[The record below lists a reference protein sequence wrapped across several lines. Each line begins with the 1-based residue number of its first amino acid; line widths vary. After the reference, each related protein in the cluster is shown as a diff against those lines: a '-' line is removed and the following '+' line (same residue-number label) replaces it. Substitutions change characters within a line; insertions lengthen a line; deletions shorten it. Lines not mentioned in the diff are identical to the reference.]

1 MQFQVVKVLTNQNK
15 TVGYIVSNGE
25 SVSHQTKESMFNA
38 IRLGH
43 TFTNASV
50 NIQAGSIRVDGNVPR
65 ENIKLKQVKVI
76 EILAPNSICKPVLA
90 RIRENGMSRAVSVQ
104 ELEQLKNDMNCGFDL
119 MSLNAAKRIN
129 LVDYNRNIFN
139 TEWVRHNASNEALMA
154 LASCIMTAYG
164 TDALNYM
171 DKLSKTL
178 KRGSKFASDNF
189 DKCVRIIRGSL
200 RPRQ

>member
-1 MQFQVVKVLTNQNK
+1 MQFQVIKVLTNHNK

-25 SVSHQTKESMFNA
+25 SVSPQTKESMFNA
-38 IRLGH
+38 IRSGH

-50 NIQAGSIRVDGNVPR
+50 NIQAGSIRVNGDVPR

-76 EILAPNSICKPVLA
+76 EILAPNSLRSPVLA

-104 ELEQLKNDMNCGFDL
+104 ELEQLKNDMNCDFDL

-139 TEWVRHNASNEALMA
+139 TE
-154 LASCIMTAYG
+154 
-164 TDALNYM
+164 
-171 DKLSKTL
+171 
-178 KRGSKFASDNF
+178 
-189 DKCVRIIRGSL
+189 
-200 RPRQ
+200 